1 MRTLCDVCESAAAIL
16 FCAAD
21 EAALCRACDE
31 KVHMCNKLASRH
43 VRVGL
48 ADPSEIP
55 RCDICENAPAF
66 FYCEIDGTSLCLQ
79 CDMIVHV
86 GGKRTH
92 RRYLLMRQRVE
103 FPGDKPG
110 RIDELGL
117 QPGESGE
124 IRREQHQPLTPAT
137 RENQQNH
144 RVSAVPVL
152 DSNNDDGG
160 KMDNKM
166 IDLNA
171 NPQRIPGQASNNQIL
186 DNPTPCLLKDLPL
199 PWKSWLKCR

>member
-21 EAALCRACDE
+21 EAALCRSCDE

-48 ADPSEIP
+48 ADPSKIQ

-66 FYCEIDGTSLCLQ
+66 FYCEIDGSSLCLQ

-92 RRYLLMRQRVE
+92 GRYLLIRQRIEVCKFMLRQALVQVLVVFRE
-103 FPGDKPG
+103 
-110 RIDELGL
+110 
-117 QPGESGE
+117 ES
-124 IRREQHQPLTPAT
+124 ILFLLLCPSV
-137 RENQQNH
+137 
-144 RVSAVPVL
+144 VS
-152 DSNNDDGG
+152 GG
-160 KMDNKM
+160 
-166 IDLNA
+166 
-171 NPQRIPGQASNNQIL
+171 
-186 DNPTPCLLKDLPL
+186 
-199 PWKSWLKCR
+199 